1 MKNNHYL
8 PCSMRLG
15 EDTAPCLVRAVRF
28 LMDVGWHAEAEQALD
43 HLEMLRQQAQQDP
56 RWASF
61 AHEMGMWANDQGNIS
76 FGVRPDSPH
85 AEDAFA
91 AEYGDAEHPPSPQC
105 FAANAAVPHQ
115 RTALTRQFRKMSYSQ
130 LIR

>member
-1 MKNNHYL
+1 MAVDVVTPSFEPAL
-8 PCSMRLG
+8 SGGDDICDVI
-15 EDTAPCLVRAVRF
+15 EDVLEDAAELVEEVT
-28 LMDVGWHAEAEQALD
+28 WEQALD

-91 AEYGDAEHPPSPQC
+91 AEYGDAEHPPSP
-105 FAANAAVPHQ
+105 
-115 RTALTRQFRKMSYSQ
+115 
-130 LIR
+130 LIRMGMTGALAGMRHNMEEAFRSYGY